1 MIPTVKIKIKEF
13 GPIKKAEIM
22 LAPLM
27 IFTGNSNLGKSY
39 VNYLMYYFISSFT
52 EGQISN
58 LYDKRLD
65 IEGKQQFAITADEVK
80 QWLDSHVESFMRSF
94 LGDENLVCQVE
105 FEFMLPVDTFHIEF
119 EIVRQQAVGLVAS
132 RESQIQLFINGQHF
146 SDISALNPRQAIS
159 LYINIFM
166 LKDIIGVF
174 CARALILP
182 PARGAFVGENYSLKE
197 KVVSNTGMYRQFLYD
212 YDYATSAGEP
222 DGEKERTFFN
232 AQLKTLVGGNLTT
245 EKDKQFLLLPSG
257 QRLSLTAAA
266 SSVKE
271 LSPLLFYLNNHA
283 DVPTSICMEEPEA
296 HLHPDMQIAVADLL
310 VACMNQN
317 MLLQITTHSDYFL
330 QRINQLIKI
339 GYLRSKNESLYQKML
354 EERAI
359 SDRSYIDS
367 EKVKA
372 YYFHLDADNQVKIE
386 DLEITEK
393 GIPMATFFDTI
404 RNLNDREN
412 YINDLLE
419 ELKEEVK
426 ED

>member
-13 GPIKKAEIM
+13 GPIRDAEVM

-52 EGQISN
+52 EGQISG

-65 IEGKQQFAITADEVK
+65 IATEGKQQFDITADDVK
-80 QWLDSHVESFMRSF
+80 QWLDGHVEDFMRSF
-94 LGDENLVCQVE
+94 LGDENLICQVE
-105 FEFMLPVDTFHIEF
+105 FEFLFPVDTFHIEF
-119 EIVRQQAVGLVAS
+119 EIVRQLPGHLLPS
-132 RESQIQLFINGQHF
+132 REYQIKLSINDKHISDIGTLYPRQTIPIYINGIMF
-146 SDISALNPRQAIS
+146 KRITE
-159 LYINIFM
+159 M
-166 LKDIIGVF
+166 LCV
-174 CARALILP
+174 RALILP

-197 KVVSNTGMYRQFLYD
+197 KIVSNTGMYRQFLYD
-212 YDYATSAGEP
+212 YDYATSVTNSGGE
-222 DGEKERTFFN
+222 EKQAFFN
-232 AQLKTLVGGNLTT
+232 EQLQALVGGDLTT
-245 EKDKQFLLLPSG
+245 EKDKQYLLLPSG

-266 SSVKE
+266 SSIKE
-271 LSPLLFYLNNHA
+271 LSPLLFYLKNNA

-310 VACMNQN
+310 AACLNQN
-317 MLLQITTHSDYFL
+317 MPLQITTHSDYFL

-419 ELKEEVK
+419 EVK

>member
-13 GPIKKAEIM
+13 GPIKDAEIM
-22 LAPLM
+22 LAPMM

-52 EGQISN
+52 EGQISG
-58 LYDKRLD
+58 LYDKHLD
-65 IEGKQQFAITADEVK
+65 TVPEGKQMFDITADEVK
-80 QWLDSHVESFMRSF
+80 QWLNSHVEGFMRSF
-94 LGDENLVCQVE
+94 LGDENLICQVE
-105 FEFMLPVDTFHIEF
+105 FEFRLPVDAFHIEF
-119 EIVRQQAVGLVAS
+119 EIARQQAAGSVLS
-132 RESQIQLFINGQHF
+132 RESQIQLAINNEHF
-146 SDISALNPRQAIS
+146 SDISALNPRHTFSIF
-159 LYINIFM
+159 INIYM
-166 LKDIIGVF
+166 LKAITGIF

-212 YDYATSAGEP
+212 YDYATSAGEAA
-222 DGEKERTFFN
+222 GEKKRTFFN
-232 AQLKTLVGGNLTT
+232 VQLKTLVGGDLTT

-257 QRLSLTAAA
+257 QCLSLTAAA

-296 HLHPDMQIAVADLL
+296 HLHPAMQIAVADLL
-310 VACMNQN
+310 AACLNQD

-339 GYLRSKNESLYQKML
+339 GYLRRKDESLYRKLL
-354 EERAI
+354 EER
-359 SDRSYIDS
+359 SVSERNYIDS

-372 YYFHLDADNQVKIE
+372 YYFHLDDNNQVKIE

-419 ELKEEVK
+419 ELKE
-426 ED
+426 D